1 MSPRNI
7 ECPKRQPS
15 NLLNEVLERRM
26 LLYVLAAGSAL
37 AAVPAAQARVIFT
50 SSNIVYHGHT
60 IAIDLNND
68 GVTDFNFSVIVTGGC
83 GTESRGYCN
92 FFMEMRGAAASN
104 LVEMGPEGGQA
115 ALIKGSKI
123 GSGNDYSDKGD
134 MVAFLSEPS
143 GQFLTGSW
151 LNVTNR
157 FLGVKFI
164 IGGQIH
170 YGWIGFRGVS
180 GIESAAFAG
189 WAYETTPNKPIAA
202 GDRGEAGDSAF
213 LQSAAPT
220 SLQLLAL
227 GHTGIADRQRRIAA

>member
-1 MSPRNI
+1 MVEKNRKGMS
-7 ECPKRQPS
+7 
-15 NLLNEVLERRM
+15 LLGEILERRM
-26 LLYVLAAGSAL
+26 LLYVMAAGSAL
-37 AAVPAAQARVIFT
+37 AAVPAAQGRVVFT
-50 SSNIVYHGHT
+50 SSNTVYHGHT
-60 IAIDLNND
+60 ITIDLNND
-68 GVTDFNFSVIVTGGC
+68 GVTDFNFFVIGTGGC

-104 LVEMGPEGGQA
+104 LVEMGPDGGQA
-115 ALIKGSKI
+115 ALIKGAKI
-123 GSGNDYSDKGD
+123 GSGNDFSDKGD

-164 IGGQIH
+164 IGGQVH

-180 GIESAAFAG
+180 GIERAAFAG

-202 GDRGEAGDSAF
+202 GDRGLADSAT
-213 LQSAAPT
+213 LRQPVPT
-220 SLQLLAL
+220 SLQLLAM
-227 GHTGIADRQRRIAA
+227 GHTGIADRQRRIAGTV